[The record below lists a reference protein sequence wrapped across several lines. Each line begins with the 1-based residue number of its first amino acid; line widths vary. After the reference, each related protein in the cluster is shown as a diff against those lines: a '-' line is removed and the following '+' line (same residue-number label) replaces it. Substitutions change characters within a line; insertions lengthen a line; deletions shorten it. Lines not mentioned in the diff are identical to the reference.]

1 MGSFTPID
9 LSKLPAPDVIETLDF
24 ESLLTD
30 YINDFVARNP
40 NYATLL
46 ESDPAIILMQVVA
59 YREMLLRARIN
70 EAAKAN
76 MLAYATKG
84 DLDNLAAFFGV
95 ERLIDETDERLRKR
109 TQLALEGFSTAGPVG
124 AYIFHSLSASNEV
137 KSVSVKSPNPGEVL
151 VTILSNIGDGT
162 VAQEL
167 IDSVL
172 AKLNED
178 NIRPLTDLVSVQG
191 AEIINYQVE
200 AVITVYSGPSSA
212 VVETEANDA
221 LQKFI
226 SDRHEIGRVIAISG
240 IYDALHVDGVK
251 KVELISPVADVETTN
266 EQAPYCTNI
275 SISVVID
282 E

>member
-1 MGSFTPID
+1 MSNFTPID

-24 ESLLTD
+24 ETLLTD

-40 NYATLL
+40 NYSALL

-95 ERLIDETDERLRKR
+95 ERLEDETDERLRKR

-162 VAQEL
+162 VGQEL
-167 IDSVL
+167 IDAVL

-251 KVELISPVADVETTN
+251 KVELISPLADVETTN
-266 EQAPYCTNI
+266 EQAPYYTNI
-275 SISVVID
+275 QVSVVID

>member
-1 MGSFTPID
+1 MSNFTPID

-24 ESLLTD
+24 ETLLTN

-76 MLAYATKG
+76 MLAFANSS

-95 ERLIDETDERLRKR
+95 ERLTDETDEMLRER
-109 TQLALEGFSTAGPVG
+109 TQLALEGFSTAGPIG
-124 AYIFHSLSASNEV
+124 SYIFHALSASNEV
-137 KSVSVKSPNPGEVL
+137 KSVSATSPNPGEVL

-162 VAQEL
+162 VGQEL
-167 IDSVL
+167 IDAVS

-178 NIRPLTDLVSVQG
+178 DIRPLTDQVTVQG
-191 AEIINYQVE
+191 ATIVNYSVE
-200 AVITVYSGPSSA
+200 AIITVYPGPSSA
-212 VVETEANDA
+212 VIETEANNA
-221 LQKFI
+221 LNNFI
-226 SDRHEIGRVIAISG
+226 SERHAVGKVASLSG

-251 KVELISPVADVETTN
+251 KVELTSPVADVVANDT
-266 EQAPYCTNI
+266 QAPYCNNI
-275 SISVVID
+275 SISVITD
-282 E
+282 G

>member
-76 MLAYATKG
+76 MLAYAAKG

-162 VAQEL
+162 VVQEL
-167 IDSVL
+167 IDAVL

-178 NIRPLTDLVSVQG
+178 DIRPLTDHVSVQG

-275 SISVVID
+275 QVSVVID

>member
-251 KVELISPVADVETTN
+251 KVELISPLADVETTN
-266 EQAPYCTNI
+266 EQAPYCSNI

>member
-1 MGSFTPID
+1 MSNFTPID

-24 ESLLTD
+24 ETLLTD
-30 YINDFVARNP
+30 YISDFKAKNP
-40 NYATLL
+40 DYITLL

-95 ERLIDETDERLRKR
+95 ERLEDETDERLRKR

-162 VAQEL
+162 VGQEL
-167 IDSVL
+167 IDAVL

-178 NIRPLTDLVSVQG
+178 DIRPLTDLVSVQG

-251 KVELISPVADVETTN
+251 KVELISPLADVETTN
-266 EQAPYCTNI
+266 EQAPYCSNI

>member
-1 MGSFTPID
+1 
-9 LSKLPAPDVIETLDF
+9 
-24 ESLLTD
+24 
-30 YINDFVARNP
+30 
-40 NYATLL
+40 
-46 ESDPAIILMQVVA
+46 MQVVA
-59 YREMLLRARIN
+59 YRETLLRARIN

-76 MLAYATKG
+76 MLAYATSS

-95 ERLIDETDERLRKR
+95 ERLVDETDERLRKR

-162 VAQEL
+162 AHQEL

-178 NIRPLTDLVSVQG
+178 DIRPLTDLVSVQG

>member
-1 MGSFTPID
+1 MSNFTPID

-24 ESLLTD
+24 ENLLND
-30 YINDFVARNP
+30 YINDFIARNP
-40 NYATLL
+40 NYSALL

-124 AYIFHSLSASNEV
+124 AYIFHSLSASNKV

-162 VAQEL
+162 VGQEL
-167 IDSVL
+167 IDAVL

-178 NIRPLTDLVSVQG
+178 DIRPLTDLVSVQG

-251 KVELISPVADVETTN
+251 KVELVTPISDVTTN
-266 EQAPYCTNI
+266 DEQAPYCTDI
-275 SISVVID
+275 IISVVTD

>member
-1 MGSFTPID
+1 MSNFTPID

-24 ESLLTD
+24 ETLLTD
-30 YINDFVARNP
+30 YINDFNARNP
-40 NYATLL
+40 NYSTLL

-95 ERLIDETDERLRKR
+95 ERLEDETDERLRKR

-151 VTILSNIGDGT
+151 VTILSNVGDGT
-162 VAQEL
+162 VSQDL
-167 IDSVL
+167 IDAVL
-172 AKLNED
+172 SKLNED
-178 NIRPLTDLVSVQG
+178 DIRPLTDLVSVQG
-191 AEIINYQVE
+191 VEIINYQVE
-200 AVITVYSGPSSA
+200 AIITVYSGPSSA

-251 KVELISPVADVETTN
+251 KVELISPVADVETTD

-275 SISVVID
+275 QVSVVID

>member
-1 MGSFTPID
+1 MSNFTPID
-9 LSKLPAPDVIETLDF
+9 LSKLPAPDVIEALDF
-24 ESLLTD
+24 ETLLTD

-40 NYATLL
+40 NYSTLL

-162 VAQEL
+162 VGQEL
-167 IDSVL
+167 IDTVL
-172 AKLNED
+172 VKLNED
-178 NIRPLTDLVSVQG
+178 DIRPLTDLVSVQG

-200 AVITVYSGPSSA
+200 AIITVYSGPSSA

-251 KVELISPVADVETTN
+251 KVELISPLADVETTN

>member
-1 MGSFTPID
+1 MSNFTPID

-24 ESLLTD
+24 ETLLTN

-95 ERLIDETDERLRKR
+95 ERLEDETDERLRKR

-162 VAQEL
+162 VGQEL
-167 IDSVL
+167 IDTVL
-172 AKLNED
+172 TKLNED
-178 NIRPLTDLVSVQG
+178 DIRPLTDLVSVQG

-251 KVELISPVADVETTN
+251 KVELISPLVDVETTN

>member
-24 ESLLTD
+24 ETLLTD
-30 YINDFVARNP
+30 YINDFIVRNP

-95 ERLIDETDERLRKR
+95 ERLEDETDERLRKR

-162 VAQEL
+162 VGQEL
-167 IDSVL
+167 IDAVL

-178 NIRPLTDLVSVQG
+178 DIRPLTDLVSVQG

-200 AVITVYSGPSSA
+200 AVITVYSGPSSV

-251 KVELISPVADVETTN
+251 KVELISPVADVETTD

-275 SISVVID
+275 QVSVVID

>member
-1 MGSFTPID
+1 MSNFTPID

-24 ESLLTD
+24 ETLLTN

-95 ERLIDETDERLRKR
+95 ERLEDETDERLRKR

-162 VAQEL
+162 VNQNL
-167 IDSVL
+167 IDTVS

-178 NIRPLTDLVSVQG
+178 DIRPLTDLVSVQG

-226 SDRHEIGRVIAISG
+226 SDRHEISRVIAISG

-251 KVELISPVADVETTN
+251 KVELISPLADVETTD
-266 EQAPYCTNI
+266 EQAPYCSNI

>member
-1 MGSFTPID
+1 MSNFTPID

-24 ESLLTD
+24 ETLLTD
-30 YINDFVARNP
+30 YINDFIARNP

-95 ERLIDETDERLRKR
+95 ERLEDETDERLRKR

-162 VAQEL
+162 VGQEL
-167 IDSVL
+167 IDTVL
-172 AKLNED
+172 TKLNED
-178 NIRPLTDLVSVQG
+178 DIRPLTDLVSVQG

-251 KVELISPVADVETTN
+251 KVELISPLVDVETTN

-275 SISVVID
+275 QVSVVID

>member
-1 MGSFTPID
+1 MSNFTPID
-9 LSKLPAPDVIETLDF
+9 LSKLPAPDVIEKLDF
-24 ESLLTD
+24 EILFTD

-40 NYATLL
+40 NYSTLL

-76 MLAYATKG
+76 MLAYASG
-84 DLDNLAAFFGV
+84 SDLDNLAAFFGV
-95 ERLIDETDERLRKR
+95 ERLVDETDERLRKR

-162 VAQEL
+162 VGQEL
-167 IDSVL
+167 IDAVL

-178 NIRPLTDLVSVQG
+178 DIRPLTDLVSLQG

-266 EQAPYCTNI
+266 EQAPYCINI

>member
-95 ERLIDETDERLRKR
+95 ERLEDETDERLRKR

-162 VAQEL
+162 VGQEL
-167 IDSVL
+167 IDTVL
-172 AKLNED
+172 TKLNED
-178 NIRPLTDLVSVQG
+178 DIRPLTDLVSVQG

-251 KVELISPVADVETTN
+251 KVELISPLVDVETTN

>member
-1 MGSFTPID
+1 MSNFTPID

-24 ESLLTD
+24 ETLLTD
-30 YINDFVARNP
+30 YISDFKAKNP
-40 NYATLL
+40 DYITLL

-95 ERLIDETDERLRKR
+95 ERLEDETDERLRKR

-162 VAQEL
+162 VGQEL
-167 IDSVL
+167 IDAVL

-178 NIRPLTDLVSVQG
+178 DIRPLTDLVSVQG

-251 KVELISPVADVETTN
+251 KVELISPLVDVETTN
-266 EQAPYCTNI
+266 EQAPYCSNI

>member
-1 MGSFTPID
+1 MSNFTPID

-24 ESLLTD
+24 ETLLTN

-95 ERLIDETDERLRKR
+95 ERLEDETDERLRKR

-162 VAQEL
+162 VGQEL
-167 IDSVL
+167 IDAVS

-178 NIRPLTDLVSVQG
+178 DIRPLTDQVTVQG
-191 AEIINYQVE
+191 ATIVNYSVE
-200 AVITVYSGPSSA
+200 AIITVYPGPSSA
-212 VVETEANDA
+212 VIETEANNA
-221 LQKFI
+221 LNNFI
-226 SDRHEIGRVIAISG
+226 SERHAVGKVASLSG

-251 KVELISPVADVETTN
+251 KVELTSPVADVVANDT
-266 EQAPYCTNI
+266 QAPYCNNI
-275 SISVVID
+275 SISVITD
-282 E
+282 G

>member
-1 MGSFTPID
+1 MSSFTAID
-9 LSKLPAPDVIETLDF
+9 LSQLPAPDVIEKLDF
-24 ESLLTD
+24 ETLLTD
-30 YINDFVARNP
+30 YINDFTSRNP
-40 NYATLL
+40 NYSTLL

-59 YREMLLRARIN
+59 YREMLLRTRIN

-76 MLAYATKG
+76 MLAYSKAN

-95 ERLIDETDERLRKR
+95 ERLQDETDGRLRKR
-109 TQLALEGFSTAGPVG
+109 TQLALEGFSTAGPIG
-124 AYIFHSLSASNEV
+124 AYIFHSLSASEKI

-151 VTILSNIGDGT
+151 VTILSKNGNGM
-162 VAQEL
+162 VHQEL
-167 IDSVL
+167 IDIVL
-172 AKLNED
+172 EKLNED
-178 NIRPLTDLVSVQG
+178 DIRPLTDLVSVQG
-191 AEIINYQVE
+191 AKIINYQVE

-226 SDRHEIGRVIAISG
+226 SDRHEIGRVIEISG
-240 IYDALHVDGVK
+240 VYDALHVDGVK
-251 KVELISPVADVETTN
+251 KVELISPLADVETTN

-275 SISVVID
+275 QVSVVID

>member
-46 ESDPAIILMQVVA
+46 ESDPAIILMQVIA

-95 ERLIDETDERLRKR
+95 ERLEDETDERLRKR

-151 VTILSNIGDGT
+151 VTILSNIDDGT
-162 VAQEL
+162 VNQDL
-167 IDSVL
+167 IDAVL

-178 NIRPLTDLVSVQG
+178 DIRPLTDLVSVQG

-251 KVELISPVADVETTN
+251 KVELISPLADVETTN

-275 SISVVID
+275 QVSVIID

>member
-1 MGSFTPID
+1 MSNFTPID

-24 ESLLTD
+24 ENLLTD
-30 YINDFVARNP
+30 YINDFIARNP
-40 NYATLL
+40 NYSTLL

-162 VAQEL
+162 VNQNL
-167 IDSVL
+167 IDTVS

-178 NIRPLTDLVSVQG
+178 DIRPLTDLVSVQG

-226 SDRHEIGRVIAISG
+226 SDRH
-240 IYDALHVDGVK
+240 
-251 KVELISPVADVETTN
+251 
-266 EQAPYCTNI
+266 
-275 SISVVID
+275 
-282 E
+282 

>member
-1 MGSFTPID
+1 MSNFTPID

-40 NYATLL
+40 NYSTLL

-95 ERLIDETDERLRKR
+95 ERLEDETDERLRKR

-151 VTILSNIGDGT
+151 VTVLSNIGDGT
-162 VAQEL
+162 VNQDL
-167 IDSVL
+167 IDAVS

-178 NIRPLTDLVSVQG
+178 DIRPLTDLVSVQE

-212 VVETEANDA
+212 VVETEASDA

-251 KVELISPVADVETTN
+251 KVELISPLADVETTN
-266 EQAPYCTNI
+266 EQAPYCANI

>member
-1 MGSFTPID
+1 MSNFTPID

-24 ESLLTD
+24 ETLLTD
-30 YINDFVARNP
+30 YINDFIARNP

-251 KVELISPVADVETTN
+251 KVELISPLADVETTN

>member
-84 DLDNLAAFFGV
+84 DLYNLAAFFGV

-251 KVELISPVADVETTN
+251 KVELISPLADVETTN
-266 EQAPYCTNI
+266 EQAPYCSNI

>member
-1 MGSFTPID
+1 MSNFTPID

-24 ESLLTD
+24 ETLLTD
-30 YINDFVARNP
+30 YINDFIARNP

-162 VAQEL
+162 VGQEL
-167 IDSVL
+167 IDTVL
-172 AKLNED
+172 TKLNED
-178 NIRPLTDLVSVQG
+178 DIRPLTDLVSVQG

-251 KVELISPVADVETTN
+251 KVELISPLVDVETTN

-275 SISVVID
+275 QVSVVID

>member
-1 MGSFTPID
+1 MSNFTPID
-9 LSKLPAPDVIETLDF
+9 LSKLPAPNVIETLDF
-24 ESLLTD
+24 ETLLTD

-40 NYATLL
+40 NYSALL

-95 ERLIDETDERLRKR
+95 ERLEDETDERFRKR

-162 VAQEL
+162 VSQEL
-167 IDSVL
+167 IDTVL

-178 NIRPLTDLVSVQG
+178 DIRPLTDLVSVQG

>member
-1 MGSFTPID
+1 MSNFTPID

-40 NYATLL
+40 NYSTLL

-59 YREMLLRARIN
+59 YREMLLRARIS

-76 MLAYATKG
+76 MLAYATSS

-95 ERLIDETDERLRKR
+95 ERLVDETDERLRKR

-162 VAQEL
+162 VGQEL
-167 IDSVL
+167 IDTVL

-178 NIRPLTDLVSVQG
+178 DIRPLTDLVSVQG

-212 VVETEANDA
+212 VVETEANEA

-226 SDRHEIGRVIAISG
+226 LGRHEIGRVIAISG

-266 EQAPYCTNI
+266 EQAPFCTNI

>member
-1 MGSFTPID
+1 MSNFTPID

-40 NYATLL
+40 NYSTLL

-95 ERLIDETDERLRKR
+95 ERLEDETDERLRKR

-151 VTILSNIGDGT
+151 VIILSNIGDGT
-162 VAQEL
+162 VNQDL
-167 IDSVL
+167 IDAVS

-178 NIRPLTDLVSVQG
+178 DIRPLTDLVSVQG

-251 KVELISPVADVETTN
+251 KVELISPLADVETTN

>member
-1 MGSFTPID
+1 MSNFTPID

-24 ESLLTD
+24 ETLLTD
-30 YINDFVARNP
+30 YINDFVAKNP
-40 NYATLL
+40 NYSTLL

-95 ERLIDETDERLRKR
+95 ERLEDETDERLRKR

-162 VAQEL
+162 VNQDL
-167 IDSVL
+167 IDAVL

-178 NIRPLTDLVSVQG
+178 DIRPLTDLVSVQG

-251 KVELISPVADVETTN
+251 KVELISPLVDVETTN

-275 SISVVID
+275 QVSVVID

>member
-1 MGSFTPID
+1 MSNFTPID

-24 ESLLTD
+24 ENLLTD
-30 YINDFVARNP
+30 YINDFIARNP
-40 NYATLL
+40 NYSTLL

-137 KSVSVKSPNPGEVL
+137 KSVSVKSPNPGDVL

-162 VAQEL
+162 VNQNL
-167 IDSVL
+167 IDTVS

-178 NIRPLTDLVSVQG
+178 DIRPLTDLVSVQG

-226 SDRHEIGRVIAISG
+226 SDRHEISRVIAISG

-251 KVELISPVADVETTN
+251 KVELISPLADVETTD
-266 EQAPYCTNI
+266 EQAPYCSNI

>member
-1 MGSFTPID
+1 MSNFTPID

-24 ESLLTD
+24 ETLLTN

-95 ERLIDETDERLRKR
+95 ERLEDETDERLRKR

-162 VAQEL
+162 VGQEL
-167 IDSVL
+167 IDTVL
-172 AKLNED
+172 TKLNED
-178 NIRPLTDLVSVQG
+178 DIRPLTDLVSVQG

>member
-1 MGSFTPID
+1 MSNFTPID

-24 ESLLTD
+24 ENLLTD

-137 KSVSVKSPNPGEVL
+137 KSVSVKSPNPCEVL

-251 KVELISPVADVETTN
+251 KVELISPLADVETTN
-266 EQAPYCTNI
+266 EQAPYCSNI

>member
-1 MGSFTPID
+1 MSNFTPID

-24 ESLLTD
+24 ETLLTD
-30 YINDFVARNP
+30 YISDFKAKNP
-40 NYATLL
+40 DYITLL
-46 ESDPAIILMQVVA
+46 ESDPAIILMQVIA

-162 VAQEL
+162 VNQNL
-167 IDSVL
+167 IDTVS

-178 NIRPLTDLVSVQG
+178 DIRPLTDLVSVQG

-226 SDRHEIGRVIAISG
+226 SDRHEISRVIAISG

-251 KVELISPVADVETTN
+251 KVELISPLADVETTD
-266 EQAPYCTNI
+266 EQAPYCSNI